1 MNLLMYYL
9 RYLKEKKKK
18 LGYFKLE
25 KSKVNCRVLK
35 YEEYNKKDLRKKFV
49 DEFKKMVKKKLN
61 IEIYNCNFF
70 AYEDSEELNVIIYF
84 DNLSPEEI
92 GIDSWN
98 PIDKNHNLVK
108 IFYKVLKKYKLP
120 GINKNTKIV
129 LKAKNYLTYYL
140 EEVINKVIKESLKF
154 KNIDKEFSVIAT
166 RNEFILGLKDEL
178 YNDYIN
184 KEKPL
189 KKYRKILIECVKKF
203 DTENRID
210 LNKIVVYVEPLS
222 KWNKWIMYQH
232 RDENCLEGVKK
243 IEPTTDENEGRN
255 KIKGKPINEKCFYKI
270 YIFLSTA
277 MAILLIISLIFGSLI
292 KLFFLGL
299 LLPIYLLISAVF
311 FFGYLKT
318 SKSVSAIVVSVL
330 LLFSILNYK
339 YILDT
344 KAFFAGE
351 ELVEIGTWEEL
362 SKDSFDY
369 IMIKN
374 KPIRNYYTIGRIN
387 NTVFKIKEKL
397 INGEKYKIKYLPNTK
412 LVVLITRYNKGEE
425 INTIS

>member
-1 MNLLMYYL
+1 
-9 RYLKEKKKK
+9 
-18 LGYFKLE
+18 
-25 KSKVNCRVLK
+25 
-35 YEEYNKKDLRKKFV
+35 
-49 DEFKKMVKKKLN
+49 
-61 IEIYNCNFF
+61 
-70 AYEDSEELNVIIYF
+70 
-84 DNLSPEEI
+84 
-92 GIDSWN
+92 
-98 PIDKNHNLVK
+98 
-108 IFYKVLKKYKLP
+108 
-120 GINKNTKIV
+120 
-129 LKAKNYLTYYL
+129 
-140 EEVINKVIKESLKF
+140 
-154 KNIDKEFSVIAT
+154 
-166 RNEFILGLKDEL
+166 
-178 YNDYIN
+178 
-184 KEKPL
+184 
-189 KKYRKILIECVKKF
+189 
-203 DTENRID
+203 
-210 LNKIVVYVEPLS
+210 
-222 KWNKWIMYQH
+222 
-232 RDENCLEGVKK
+232 
-243 IEPTTDENEGRN
+243 
-255 KIKGKPINEKCFYKI
+255 
-270 YIFLSTA
+270 